1 MTFTTVSPLTV
12 VWNMVKPGVPPNAGL
27 FITGRIQGA
36 QNVAKPIRKKD
47 QKHRSLVSE
56 PLPLGRENY
65 FILGAGILV
74 IVAGYLAMLEGGVEG
89 FLPLVLSPILLVTGY
104 CVVIPVGIMYRK
116 SAPKAAEV
124 ALPGEPPKQG

>member
-1 MTFTTVSPLTV
+1 
-12 VWNMVKPGVPPNAGL
+12 
-27 FITGRIQGA
+27 
-36 QNVAKPIRKKD
+36 VAKPIRKKD

-65 FILGAGILV
+65 LILGAGILV

-116 SAPKAAEV
+116 SAPKAVEA
-124 ALPGEPPKQG
+124 APQGESPKQG

>member
-1 MTFTTVSPLTV
+1 M
-12 VWNMVKPGVPPNAGL
+12 
-27 FITGRIQGA
+27 
-36 QNVAKPIRKKD
+36 AKPIRKKD

-104 CVVIPVGIMYRK
+104 CIVIPVGIMYRK
-116 SAPKAAEV
+116 PAPKAVEA
-124 ALPGEPPKQG
+124 AAQGEPSKQG